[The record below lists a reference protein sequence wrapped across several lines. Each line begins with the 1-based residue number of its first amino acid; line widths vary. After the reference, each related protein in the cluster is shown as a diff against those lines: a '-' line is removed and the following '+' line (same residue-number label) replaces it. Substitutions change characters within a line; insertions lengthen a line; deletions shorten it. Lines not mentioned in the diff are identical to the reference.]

1 MCELTLEIQPDNKT
15 FRNYLFF
22 WAGQIASIFGSGIVF
37 FVLVWYITD
46 TTQDPIAISTAVFTY
61 FIPMIIIS
69 PIAGI
74 ISDRYDRRKL
84 ILLVDSL
91 QAFSTFILI
100 LFFILNL
107 MQFWILLI
115 FVAIRSICQAFH
127 APTANAIIPTMVP
140 KDKLSRINGINFLF
154 TSFVNVI
161 GPVVGG
167 FLLLFFTVQEA
178 LWIDV
183 ITFLIA
189 LIPLLLIKIPRV
201 KELPEKHERD
211 SFYTSFKEGVN
222 VIHGI
227 SGLLSMMI
235 AFMILN
241 FLAQPQGTLMAYFIK
256 VDHGGTVLTFSLVSM
271 AFNIGMFIGG
281 ITTSVKKNWKH
292 KMRMIYVAY
301 IIMSIGNILL
311 ATTPTGNI
319 PLLMI
324 YATIIGVT
332 GPIINSLYFTIIHL
346 KVPHDKVGRVLSIDT
361 TLSFVAMPLGILLA
375 GPLTNAIGT
384 PILFLISALLAII
397 AITLIYIFSSIRSLD
412 TIKKIEIEENNE
424 SN

>member
-1 MCELTLEIQPDNKT
+1 M
-15 FRNYLFF
+15 F

-201 KELPEKHERD
+201 KKLPEKHERD

-222 VIHGI
+222 IIHGI
-227 SGLLSMMI
+227 PGLLSMMI
-235 AFMILN
+235 TFMILN
-241 FLAQPQGTLMAYFIK
+241 FLSQPRGTLMAYFIK
-256 VDHGGTVLTFSLVSM
+256 VDHGGTVLVFSLVSM

-346 KVPHDKVGRVLSIDT
+346 KVPHDKVGRVISIDT
-361 TLSFVAMPLGILLA
+361 TLSFVAMPLGTLLA
-375 GPLTNAIGT
+375 GPLAMAIGT
-384 PILFLISALLAII
+384 PILFLSSAILVFIT
-397 AITLIYIFSSIRSLD
+397 ITLIYIFSNVRSLD
-412 TIKKIEIEENNE
+412 TIKEIEIEEHN
-424 SN
+424 

>member
-1 MCELTLEIQPDNKT
+1 MEIQLDNKT
-15 FRNYLFF
+15 FKNYLFF
-22 WAGQIASIFGSGIVF
+22 WVGQIVSIFGSSIVF
-37 FVLVWYITD
+37 FVLVWWITD
-46 TTQDPIAISTAVFTY
+46 TTQDPIAISTATFTF
-61 FIPMIIIS
+61 FIPIIIFS

-74 ISDRYDRRKL
+74 VADRYDRRKL

-100 LFFILNL
+100 LFFLFNL

-115 FVAIRSICQAFH
+115 FVAIRSTCQAFH
-127 APTANAIIPTMVP
+127 TPTANAIIPTMVP
-140 KDKLSRINGINFLF
+140 KDRLSRINGINFLF

-201 KELPEKHERD
+201 KMLPEKHERD
-211 SFYTSFKEGVN
+211 SFRTSFKEGVN
-222 VIHGI
+222 IIHDI

-241 FLAQPQGTLMAYFIK
+241 FLYQPQGTLVAYFVK
-256 VDHGGTVLTFSLVSM
+256 VDHGGTVLAFSLVSM
-271 AFNIGMFIGG
+271 AYNIGMVIGG

-301 IIMSIGNILL
+301 IIMSIGSILL

-324 YATIIGVT
+324 YSSIIGLPV
-332 GPIINSLYFTIIHL
+332 PIISSLYFTIIHL

>member
-1 MCELTLEIQPDNKT
+1 MEIQPDNKT
-15 FRNYLFF
+15 FRSYLFF
-22 WAGQIASIFGSGIVF
+22 WVGQVVSIFGSSIVF
-37 FVLVWYITD
+37 FVLVWWITD
-46 TTQDPIAISTAVFTY
+46 TTEDPIAISTATFTY
-61 FIPMIIIS
+61 FIPMIIFS

-74 ISDRYDRRKL
+74 VADRYDRRKL

-100 LFFILNL
+100 LFFIFNL
-107 MQFWILLI
+107 LQFWILLV
-115 FVAIRSICQAFH
+115 FVATRSICQAFH
-127 APTANAIIPTMVP
+127 SPTANAIIPTMVP
-140 KDKLSRINGINFLF
+140 KEKLSRINGINFLF

-201 KELPEKHERD
+201 KQLPEKHERD

-222 VIHGI
+222 IIHGI
-227 SGLLSMMI
+227 SGLFSMMI

-256 VDHGGTVLTFSLVSM
+256 VDHGGTVLVFSLVSM
-271 AFNIGMFIGG
+271 AFNIGMVIGG

-301 IIMSIGNILL
+301 IIMSIRSILL

-324 YATIIGVT
+324 YAIIIGVT

-346 KVPHDKVGRVLSIDT
+346 KVPHDKVGRVISIDT
-361 TLSFVAMPLGILLA
+361 TLSFVAMPLGTLLA
-375 GPLTNAIGT
+375 GPLANAIGT
-384 PILFLISALLAII
+384 PILFLISALLVF
-397 AITLIYIFSSIRSLD
+397 ITITMIYIFSSVRALD
-412 TIKKIEIEENNE
+412 TIKEIEIKE
-424 SN
+424 

>member
-1 MCELTLEIQPDNKT
+1 
-15 FRNYLFF
+15 
-22 WAGQIASIFGSGIVF
+22 
-37 FVLVWYITD
+37 
-46 TTQDPIAISTAVFTY
+46 
-61 FIPMIIIS
+61 MIIIS

-100 LFFILNL
+100 LFFIFNL
-107 MQFWILLI
+107 MQFWNLLL

-161 GPVVGG
+161 GPLVGG
-167 FLLLFFTVQEA
+167 FLLIFFTVQEA

-201 KELPEKHERD
+201 KKLPEKHERD

-222 VIHGI
+222 IIYGI
-227 SGLLSMMI
+227 PGLLSMMI
-235 AFMILN
+235 TFMILN
-241 FLAQPQGTLMAYFIK
+241 FLHQPQGTLMPHFIR
-256 VDHGGTVLTFSLVSM
+256 VDHGGTVLAFSLVSM

-281 ITTSVKKNWKH
+281 ITTSVKKNWKY
-292 KMRMIYVAY
+292 KMRMIYIAY
-301 IIMSIGNILL
+301 IIMSIGIILV

-324 YATIIGVT
+324 YSTITGFT
-332 GPIINSLYFTIIHL
+332 GPIINSLYFTIIHQ
-346 KVPHDKVGRVLSIDT
+346 KVPHDKVGRVISIDT
-361 TLSFVAMPLGILLA
+361 TLSFIAMPIGTLLA
-375 GPLTNAIGT
+375 GPLAYAIGT
-384 PILFLISALLAII
+384 PTLFLSSAILMFIT
-397 AITLIYIFSSIRSLD
+397 ITLIYIFSNVRSLD
-412 TIKKIEIEENNE
+412 TIKEIEIEEHN
-424 SN
+424 

>member
-1 MCELTLEIQPDNKT
+1 MEIQPDNKT

-201 KELPEKHERD
+201 KRLPEKHERD

-222 VIHGI
+222 IIHGI
-227 SGLLSMMI
+227 PGLLSMMI
-235 AFMILN
+235 TFMILN
-241 FLAQPQGTLMAYFIK
+241 FLSQPRGTLMAYFIK
-256 VDHGGTVLTFSLVSM
+256 VDHGGTVLVFSLVSM

-292 KMRMIYVAY
+292 KMRMIYFAY
-301 IIMSIGNILL
+301 IIMSIGSILL

-319 PLLMI
+319 LLLMI
-324 YATIIGVT
+324 YSTIIGVT

-361 TLSFVAMPLGILLA
+361 TLSFTAMPIGTLLA
-375 GPLTNAIGT
+375 GPLAYAIGT
-384 PILFLISALLAII
+384 PILFLISALLVFIT
-397 AITLIYIFSSIRSLD
+397 ITLIYIFSSIRSLD
-412 TIKKIEIEENNE
+412 TIKEIEIEEHN
-424 SN
+424 

>member
-1 MCELTLEIQPDNKT
+1 MEIQPDNKT
-15 FRNYLFF
+15 FRRYLFF
-22 WAGQIASIFGSGIVF
+22 WVGQIVSIFGSGIVF
-37 FVLVWYITD
+37 FVLVWWITD
-46 TTQDPIAISTAVFTY
+46 TTEDPIAISMATFTY
-61 FIPMIIIS
+61 FIPMIIFS

-100 LFFILNL
+100 LFFIFNL
-107 MQFWILLI
+107 LQFWILLV
-115 FVAIRSICQAFH
+115 FVATRSICQAFH

-201 KELPEKHERD
+201 KQLPEKHERD

-222 VIHGI
+222 IIHGI
-227 SGLLSMMI
+227 TGLLSMMI

-241 FLAQPQGTLMAYFIK
+241 FLQQPRGTLMAFFIK
-256 VDHGGTVLTFSLVSM
+256 VDHGGTVLVFSLVSM

-292 KMRMIYVAY
+292 KMRMIYFAY
-301 IIMSIGNILL
+301 IIMSIGSILL

-319 PLLMI
+319 LLLMI
-324 YATIIGVT
+324 YSTIIGVT

-346 KVPHDKVGRVLSIDT
+346 KVPHDKVGRVISIDT
-361 TLSFVAMPLGILLA
+361 TLSFVAMPLGTLLA
-375 GPLTNAIGT
+375 GPLANAIGT
-384 PILFLISALLAII
+384 PILFLISALLVF
-397 AITLIYIFSSIRSLD
+397 ITITMFYIFSNVRSLD
-412 TIKKIEIEENNE
+412 IIKEIEIEDHN
-424 SN
+424 

>member
-1 MCELTLEIQPDNKT
+1 MEIQPDNKT
-15 FRNYLFF
+15 FKSYLFF
-22 WAGQIASIFGSGIVF
+22 WVGQIVSIFGSGIVF
-37 FVLVWYITD
+37 FVLVWWIAD
-46 TTQDPIAISTAVFTY
+46 TTEDPIAISMATFTY
-61 FIPMIIIS
+61 FIPMIIFS

-100 LFFILNL
+100 LFFIFNL
-107 MQFWILLI
+107 LQFWILLV
-115 FVAIRSICQAFH
+115 FVATRSICQAFH

-178 LWIDV
+178 LWIDI
-183 ITFLIA
+183 ITFLVA
-189 LIPLLLIKIPRV
+189 LIPLLIIKIPRV
-201 KELPEKHERD
+201 KQLPEKHERD

-222 VIHGI
+222 IIHGI
-227 SGLLSMMI
+227 SGLFSLMI

-241 FLAQPQGTLMAYFIK
+241 FLAQPQGTLMVYFIK
-256 VDHGGTVLTFSLVSM
+256 VDHGGTVLVFSLVSM

-301 IIMSIGNILL
+301 IIMSIGGILL

-324 YATIIGVT
+324 YAIIIGFT

-346 KVPHDKVGRVLSIDT
+346 KVPHDKVGRVISIDT
-361 TLSFVAMPLGILLA
+361 TLSFVAMPLGTLLA
-375 GPLTNAIGT
+375 GPLANAIGT
-384 PILFLISALLAII
+384 PILFLISALLVF
-397 AITLIYIFSSIRSLD
+397 ITITMFYIFSNVRSLD
-412 TIKKIEIEENNE
+412 IIKEIEIEDHN
-424 SN
+424 